1 MILDA
6 HLRLFYLTLLAD
18 ALDESAVDVVD
29 ESERPPPNVGA
40 GEDRMTTVEDRS
52 SATVKPDYSKTILV
66 MDDEP
71 QVLAHLGRALE
82 TLGHRALPARDGAEA
97 VSVYRDAKSEGVIVD
112 LVLLYLTA
120 PGGLGRKEAIQEL
133 LSLDPDLE
141 EIVSSGYSNDP
152 ILANPREYG
161 FRRVLTKPYR
171 LEELRRA
178 VSELAADAE

>member
-1 MILDA
+1 M
-6 HLRLFYLTLLAD
+6 
-18 ALDESAVDVVD
+18 
-29 ESERPPPNVGA
+29 
-40 GEDRMTTVEDRS
+40 
-52 SATVKPDYSKTILV
+52 
-66 MDDEP
+66 
-71 QVLAHLGRALE
+71 
-82 TLGHRALPARDGAEA
+82 
-97 VSVYRDAKSEGVIVD
+97 
-112 LVLLYLTA
+112 TA

-161 FRRVLTKPYR
+161 FRCVLTKPYR